1 MVIIKQDRTTAT
13 DGIFKSND
21 NRFRCAII
29 QLTEQPTILF
39 LCINNRGSVFLFW
52 VVLILCDIEGYSSV
66 YHVCPFLATDI
77 NARYWAIP
85 AIGKH
90 VVANEALTGGDED
103 VRIEESTD
111 FGVVITALQIIKPGL
126 GVIHIATIGQGV
138 RNTEGIC
145 HATSSGQELAPSDL
159 RMSYILHPLIH
170 IYQHYSFPC
179 LVLFL
184 LLMLIILV
192 LIKITSLIIP
202 DGNKYIA

>member
-1 MVIIKQDRTTAT
+1 M
-13 DGIFKSND
+13 
-21 NRFRCAII
+21 
-29 QLTEQPTILF
+29 
-39 LCINNRGSVFLFW
+39 
-52 VVLILCDIEGYSSV
+52 
-66 YHVCPFLATDI
+66 
-77 NARYWAIP
+77 
-85 AIGKH
+85 
-90 VVANEALTGGDED
+90 TGGDED
-103 VRIEESTD
+103 VGIDEAAG
-111 FGVVITALQIIKPGL
+111 FGVIVSGLQIIQPGL
-126 GVIHIATIGQGV
+126 SVVDVTTVGQGV

-145 HATSSGQELAPSDL
+145 HATSSGQELAPSGL